1 MGLSATLANALLRLN
16 VAQQALS
23 VTANNVANANTVR
36 VRDCPDGTVAIFKGP
51 QRLAGQLPPGGAC
64 ARQEIGR
71 VTTATRRRP
80 PQQRSLHV
88 LPIADKTT
96 RSLLS
101 QGADSRAAG
110 DWRDNPR

>member
-51 QRLAGQLPPGGAC
+51 QRLGSFPPAAP
-64 ARQEIGR
+64 AR
-71 VTTATRRRP
+71 AKK
-80 PQQRSLHV
+80 L
-88 LPIADKTT
+88 
-96 RSLLS
+96 
-101 QGADSRAAG
+101 AA
-110 DWRDNPR
+110 